1 MIYHVSIGV
10 RDVARAKL
18 FYDAALDPLGY
29 ERLSEDAGSL
39 GYGRKA
45 VAFWINKSEEP
56 VPPNDKSGLHVCF
69 DAPPAARAWMHSM
82 PRRSAPEDATT
93 GSRACAPITAPT
105 IMPPSPS
112 TPTATA
118 SRHIAANRNGEGRA
132 HGGMAR

>member
-1 MIYHVSIGV
+1 MINHVSIGV
-10 RDVARAKL
+10 RDVARAKF

-69 DAPPAARAWMHSM
+69 DAPSRKSVDAFHAAALRAGGRDNGQ
-82 PRRSAPEDATT
+82 PGLRADYGPDYYAAFAVDPDGYRIEAYCGQPE
-93 GSRACAPITAPT
+93 R
-105 IMPPSPS
+105 
-112 TPTATA
+112 
-118 SRHIAANRNGEGRA
+118 
-132 HGGMAR
+132 